1 MAVALAL
8 CSAFLFGAMTV
19 VLRFALRRSPGAE
32 VGALATTVTAL
43 AVALVALAIRPSGA
57 GDSGGLALFFLVGML
72 APGGSQLLFTMAVRD
87 AGPSRTSVV
96 VGAAPLISVVIAI
109 LVLGE
114 PAQAALIVGALLVVA
129 GGILLVFERSRPAH
143 YRMIGLVF
151 ALAGATLFAIR
162 DNVVRWASHGTAVP
176 PIPGAVGGAARRL
189 GRALRLP
196 ARARAGRRRSGAA
209 LPFVPVGLLFGLSY
223 LSLFEAYYRGRVTV
237 VSPIVATESLWGVL
251 LAAIFIGRSEK
262 IGLRLVAGAVCI
274 VAGGALIA
282 VRALGCEAR
291 VEP

>member
-1 MAVALAL
+1 MAVALAFT
-8 CSAFLFGAMTV
+8 SAFLFGAMTV

-32 VGALATTVTAL
+32 LGAFATTVTAL
-43 AVALVALAIRPSGA
+43 AVALVALAIHPSGT
-57 GDSGGLALFFLVGML
+57 GDLGGLALFFLVGML

-109 LVLGE
+109 VVLGE

-143 YRMIGLVF
+143 YRLVGLAF

-176 PIPGAVGGAARRL
+176 PIPGAT
-189 GRALRLP
+189 
-196 ARARAGRRRSGAA
+196 AA
-209 LPFVPVGLLFGLSY
+209 LLGGSLVILAYLFVLSRPPRWRPSVPFVPVGVLFGLSY

-262 IGLRLVAGAVCI
+262 IGPRLVAGAICI

-282 VRALGCEAR
+282 VVR
-291 VEP
+291 

>member
-1 MAVALAL
+1 MAVALAF

-32 VGALATTVTAL
+32 LGAFATTVTAL
-43 AVALVALAIRPSGA
+43 GVALVALAIRPSGA
-57 GDSGGLALFFLVGML
+57 GDAGGLALFFFVGML

-129 GGILLVFERSRPAH
+129 GGILLVLERSRPAH

-176 PIPGAVGGAARRL
+176 PIPAAAAALVGGSLVILVYLFVL
-189 GRALRLP
+189 GRPPRLRP
-196 ARARAGRRRSGAA
+196 A

-223 LSLFEAYYRGRVTV
+223 LSLFEAYYHGRVTV

-251 LAAIFIGRSEK
+251 LSAIFIGRSER
-262 IGLRLVAGAVCI
+262 IGLRLVGGALCI

-282 VRALGCEAR
+282 VVR
-291 VEP
+291 

>member
-1 MAVALAL
+1 MAVGLAF

-32 VGALATTVTAL
+32 VGAFATTVTAL
-43 AVALVALAIRPSGA
+43 VVALVALAIHPEGA
-57 GDSGGLALFFLVGML
+57 GDAGGLALFALVGML

-109 LVLGE
+109 LILGE

-129 GGILLVFERSRPAH
+129 GGILLVLERSRPAH
-143 YRMIGLVF
+143 YRVIGLVF
-151 ALAGATLFAIR
+151 ALGGATLFAIR

-176 PIPGAVGGAARRL
+176 PIPGAV
-189 GRALRLP
+189 
-196 ARARAGRRRSGAA
+196 AA
-209 LPFVPVGLLFGLSY
+209 LVGGSVVILGYLFVAGKRPRFRSSVPFVPAGLLFGLSY
-223 LSLFEAYYRGRVTV
+223 LSLFEAYYHGKVTV

-251 LAAIFIGRSEK
+251 LAAIFIGRSER
-262 IGLRLVAGAVCI
+262 IGVRLVGGALCV
-274 VAGGALIA
+274 VAGGVLIA
-282 VRALGCEAR
+282 VVR
-291 VEP
+291 

>member
-32 VGALATTVTAL
+32 VGAFATTVTAL
-43 AVALVALAIRPSGA
+43 AVAVIALVIRPPGA
-57 GDSGGLALFFLVGML
+57 GDAGGLALFFLVGML

-109 LVLGE
+109 AVLGE
-114 PAQAALIVGALLVVA
+114 PAQAALIVGALLIVV

-143 YRMIGLVF
+143 YRIIGLVF

-176 PIPGAVGGAARRL
+176 PIPAATAALLGGSLVILAYILVL
-189 GRALRLP
+189 GRPPGLGL
-196 ARARAGRRRSGAA
+196 GRA

-251 LAAIFIGRSEK
+251 LSAVFIGRSER
-262 IGLRLVAGAVCI
+262 IGPRLVAGAICI

-282 VRALGCEAR
+282 VLR
-291 VEP
+291 

>member
-1 MAVALAL
+1 MAVALAF

-19 VLRFALRRSPGAE
+19 VLRFALRRSPAAEIGAF
-32 VGALATTVTAL
+32 ATTVTAL
-43 AVALVALAIRPSGA
+43 VVALVALAIEPHGA
-57 GDSGGLALFFLVGML
+57 GDTGGLALFALVGLL

-129 GGILLVFERSRPAH
+129 GGILLVCERSRPAH
-143 YRMIGLVF
+143 YRVLGLVF
-151 ALAGATLFAIR
+151 ALGGATLFAIR
-162 DNVVRWASHGTAVP
+162 DNVVRWASHGTAVQ
-176 PIPGAVGGAARRL
+176 PIPAAVATLVGGSVVIL
-189 GRALRLP
+189 GYLVLT
-196 ARARAGRRRSGAA
+196 GRRPTARLAA
-209 LPFVPVGLLFGLSY
+209 PFVPAGLLFGISY
-223 LSLFEAYYRGRVTV
+223 LSLFEAYYHGKVTV

-262 IGLRLVAGAVCI
+262 IGPRLIGGALCI

-282 VRALGCEAR
+282 LVR
-291 VEP
+291 

>member
-1 MAVALAL
+1 MSAVALAF

-43 AVALVALAIRPSGA
+43 AVALVALAIQPPGSA
-57 GDSGGLALFFLVGML
+57 DSGGLVLFFIVGML

-87 AGPSRTSVV
+87 VGPSRTSVV

-109 LVLGE
+109 VVLGE
-114 PAQAALIVGALLVVA
+114 PAEAALIVGALLVVV

-143 YRMIGLVF
+143 YRMIGLAF

-162 DNVVRWASHGTAVP
+162 DNVVRWASSGTAVQ
-176 PIPGAVGGAARRL
+176 PIPGATAALLGGSVMILAYLFLL
-189 GRALRLP
+189 GRPPGL
-196 ARARAGRRRSGAA
+196 RRS
-209 LPFVPVGLLFGLSY
+209 LPFVPVGILFGLSY

-251 LAAIFIGRSEK
+251 LAAIFIGRSER

-282 VRALGCEAR
+282 VVR
-291 VEP
+291 

>member
-19 VLRFALRRSPGAE
+19 VLRFSLRRSPGAE
-32 VGALATTVTAL
+32 VGAFATTVTAL
-43 AVALVALAIRPSGA
+43 IVALVALVLSPSGA
-57 GDSGGLALFFLVGML
+57 GDWGGLALFFLVGML

-114 PAQAALIVGALLVVA
+114 PAQAPLIVGALLVVA
-129 GGILLVFERSRPAH
+129 GGILLVLERSRPAH
-143 YRMIGLVF
+143 YRTVGLVF

-176 PIPGAVGGAARRL
+176 PIPGAVAALLGGSLVILAYLFALRRPPSL
-189 GRALRLP
+189 GR
-196 ARARAGRRRSGAA
+196 S
-209 LPFVPVGLLFGLSY
+209 LPFVPAGLLFGLSY

-262 IGLRLVAGAVCI
+262 IGLRLVAGAICI

-282 VRALGCEAR
+282 VVR
-291 VEP
+291 

>member
-1 MAVALAL
+1 VAVALAF

-32 VGALATTVTAL
+32 LGAFATTVTAL
-43 AVALVALAIRPSGA
+43 AVALVALALSPSGV
-57 GDSGGLALFFLVGML
+57 GDAGGLALFALVGML

-129 GGILLVFERSRPAH
+129 GGILLVLERSRPAH
-143 YRMIGLVF
+143 YRLIGLVF

-176 PIPGAVGGAARRL
+176 PIPGAVAALVGGSLVILAYLLVL
-189 GRALRLP
+189 GRRPQL
-196 ARARAGRRRSGAA
+196 GHA
-209 LPFVPVGLLFGLSY
+209 LPFVPVGVLFGLSY

-251 LAAIFIGRSEK
+251 LAAVFIGRSER
-262 IGLRLVAGAVCI
+262 IGPRLVAGALCV

-282 VRALGCEAR
+282 V
-291 VEP
+291 VH

>member
-1 MAVALAL
+1 VAVALAF

-32 VGALATTVTAL
+32 LGAFATTVTAL
-43 AVALVALAIRPSGA
+43 AVALVALALSPSGA
-57 GDSGGLALFFLVGML
+57 GDAGGLALFMLVGVL

-114 PAQAALIVGALLVVA
+114 PVQAALIVGALLVVA
-129 GGILLVFERSRPAH
+129 GGILLVLERSRPTH
-143 YRMIGLVF
+143 YRVIGLVF

-176 PIPGAVGGAARRL
+176 PIPGAAAALLGGSLVIFAYLFVLGRRPRL
-189 GRALRLP
+189 GH
-196 ARARAGRRRSGAA
+196 A
-209 LPFVPVGLLFGLSY
+209 LPFVSVGVLFGLSY

-251 LAAIFIGRSEK
+251 LAAVFIGRSER
-262 IGLRLVAGAVCI
+262 IGPRLVAGALCV

-282 VRALGCEAR
+282 V
-291 VEP
+291 VH

>member
-1 MAVALAL
+1 VAVALAL

-19 VLRFALRRSPGAE
+19 VLRFALRRAPGAE
-32 VGALATTVTAL
+32 LGAFATTVTAL
-43 AVALVALAIRPSGA
+43 AVALVALALSPSGA
-57 GDSGGLALFFLVGML
+57 GDTGGLALFALVGML

-143 YRMIGLVF
+143 YRVIGLVF

-176 PIPGAVGGAARRL
+176 PIPGAVAALLGGSLVILVYLFVL
-189 GRALRLP
+189 GRRPQL
-196 ARARAGRRRSGAA
+196 GRA

-251 LAAIFIGRSEK
+251 LAAVFIGRSER
-262 IGLRLVAGAVCI
+262 IGLRLIAGAMCI

-282 VRALGCEAR
+282 VVR
-291 VEP
+291 

>member
-1 MAVALAL
+1 MAVALAF

-32 VGALATTVTAL
+32 VGAFATTVTAL
-43 AVALVALAIRPSGA
+43 AVALGALAISPSGA
-57 GDSGGLALFFLVGML
+57 GDGGGLALFFLVGML

-87 AGPSRTSVV
+87 AGPARTSVV

-109 LVLGE
+109 LLLGE

-129 GGILLVFERSRPAH
+129 GGILLAFERSRPAH
-143 YRMIGLVF
+143 YRVIGLVF

-162 DNVVRWASHGTAVP
+162 DNVVRWASHGTAVA
-176 PIPGAVGGAARRL
+176 PIPAAVATLLGGSLVILAYLFVLRRPPGL
-189 GRALRLP
+189 
-196 ARARAGRRRSGAA
+196 RRS

-262 IGLRLVAGAVCI
+262 IGLRLVAGAICI

-282 VRALGCEAR
+282 VVR
-291 VEP
+291 